1 MSMNAFHARS
11 RRPHPKPGQ
20 ARKAVERPQGR
31 QRADALL
38 VARALAPSRSRA
50 RQLIEAGSVHAD
62 GMLVTRPGQLL
73 PEDVALTVVVE

>member
-11 RRPHPKPGQ
+11 RRP
-20 ARKAVERPQGR
+20 
-31 QRADALL
+31 
-38 VARALAPSRSRA
+38 ALAPSRSRA

-73 PEDVALTVVVE
+73 PEGVVLAVVVE